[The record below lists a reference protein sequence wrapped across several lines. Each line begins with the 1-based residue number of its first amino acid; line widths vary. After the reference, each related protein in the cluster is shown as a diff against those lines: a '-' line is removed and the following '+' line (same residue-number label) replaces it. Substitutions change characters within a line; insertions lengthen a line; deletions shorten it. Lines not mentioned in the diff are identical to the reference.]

1 VNVPSPRSW
10 RQQVFSGL
18 VMVLLVAGGARL
30 AYELVAPLVPAVV
43 VLIFLLGLFGVL
55 IGRRRR

>member
-1 VNVPSPRSW
+1 
-10 RQQVFSGL
+10 
-18 VMVLLVAGGARL
+18 MVLLVAGGARL